1 MELPTKEQRLRILRS
16 MILVRA
22 FEDRITAIVQG
33 GDRVPGIQ
41 ILATGQEAAVAA
53 VHALGEQDV
62 LVSNHRSHAHILARG
77 ADPRTLMAEI
87 MGKAT
92 GVNGGRSGTLHLIVP
107 AVRALMTSTVV
118 GAGPPMAVGAAFAQ
132 QYRNEG
138 TITAVFFGDGAAA
151 EGSVHEAMNLAAV
164 WKLPILFVCENN
176 RWAGAQSVQVHCP
189 GGEIVPRAASYG
201 MSSEAVD
208 GTDADA
214 VYLATARLAAPA
226 RQGNGP
232 SLLELMTYRMHGHSE
247 ADGQLY
253 VDPQEL
259 EEWAGRDPI
268 QRYVA
273 RLLDEGIC
281 LPPEIEAFRE
291 TAAATVNESVA
302 FAENS
307 PDPLPEAALEH
318 VWSWSSSPGASS
330 GGGG

>member
-1 MELPTKEQRLRILRS
+1 MKLPTKEQRLRILRS

-62 LVSNHRSHAHILARG
+62 VVSNHRSHAHILARG
-77 ADPRTLMAEI
+77 ADPQTLMAEI

-107 AVRALMTSTVV
+107 EVRALMTSTVV

-138 TITAVFFGDGAAA
+138 AITAVFFGDGAAA

-176 RWAGAQSVQVHCP
+176 RWAGAQSVQAHCA
-189 GGEIVPRAASYG
+189 GGEIVPRAAAYG
-201 MSSEAVD
+201 MSPEKVD
-208 GTDADA
+208 GNDADA
-214 VYLATARLAAPA
+214 VYRVTARLAARA
-226 RQGNGP
+226 RKGEGP
-232 SLLELMTYRMHGHSE
+232 SLLELRTYRMHGHSE

-259 EEWAGRDPI
+259 EEWARRDPI

-273 RLLDEGIC
+273 RLLEEGTC
-281 LPPEIEAFRE
+281 LPAEVETFRE
-291 TAAATVNESVA
+291 TAAAMVNDAVT

-318 VWSWSSSPGASS
+318 VWSWSFPHGASS
-330 GGGG
+330 GEG